1 MVKPH
6 EDRGGAL
13 PKRRVLLVVQVLLT
27 LVTGLLAIPAWSR
40 GDLQTGKLLTGLCA
54 CSAVS
59 VLLRMGWLVPC
70 TIGGILAGAFL
81 DAGIKGGPI
90 DAQAWESVAKIC
102 LGAFAGLAVGIV
114 FDIAARV
121 SGNRKRQ

>member
-6 EDRGGAL
+6 EDRDHAR
-13 PKRRVLLVVQVLLT
+13 PKRRVLFAIQILLT

-90 DAQAWESVAKIC
+90 DAQASIQNIC

-114 FDIAARV
+114 LDIAARV